1 VQQTSHL
8 TVNGRLTVCR
18 TVYGSAQTGPVI
30 PIDQWLGLT
39 EQRFSPG
46 VREMCCREALHCPF
60 EVARANLQRTAPLSL
75 EGRTLRELVED
86 QGRAVEAA
94 QQSGTWRPVFTVAD
108 CQDQTLVGGADGV
121 MVGQVTQ
128 AQKDKRRATEVAKR
142 LTQGRSSTAA
152 VGRPKAGSEGPF
164 REYKVLAF
172 YDLDKTHCQVVATA
186 GDSTEAGRLMR
197 RETRRL
203 HLAQAKVKYAVSGGA
218 EWIANEYQR
227 QLPMLDAHILDYYH
241 LREHVLEAGQ
251 VLYDKDPKKAESW
264 REEMMG
270 CVWEQGSL
278 VLWDRLAS
286 YLRHHPTGS
295 KHEALEDLRD
305 YVRKRVA
312 MTDYPTFRQL
322 GYDCGS
328 GPTESLCGQLTNRL
342 KGPGMRWDNDSAEA
356 MMALA
361 SLYHS
366 GQWDTYWNSV
376 RAAA

>member
-1 VQQTSHL
+1 MQQTSHL
-8 TVNGRLTVCR
+8 TVNGRLTVRR
-18 TVYGSAQTGPVI
+18 TVYWSPQRGTVVPV
-30 PIDQWLGLT
+30 DQWLGVT

-46 VREMCCREALHCPF
+46 VREMGCREALHCSF
-60 EVARANLQRTAPLSL
+60 EVASANLQRTAQLSL
-75 EGRTLRELVED
+75 DGRTLRELVED
-86 QGRAVEAA
+86 QGRAVQAA
-94 QQSGTWRPVFTVAD
+94 QQSGTLRPVFTAAD
-108 CQDQTLVGGADGV
+108 CTDQTLIGGADGV

-128 AQKDKRRATEVAKR
+128 AQKDKRRATQAAQR
-142 LTQGRSSTAA
+142 RARGRSSTAA

-164 REYKVLAF
+164 REYKVIAF
-172 YDLDKTHCQVVATA
+172 YSRDKTHCQVVATA

-197 RETRRL
+197 REARWL
-203 HLAQAKVKYAVSGGA
+203 HLAEAQIKYAVSDGA
-218 EWIANEYQR
+218 EWIAHEYAR

-241 LREHVLEAGQ
+241 LQEHVLQAGQ
-251 VLYDKDPKKAESW
+251 MLYDQNPKKAAAW

-278 VLWDRLAS
+278 VLLDQLGS
-286 YLRHHPTGS
+286 YLRRHPTGPQ
-295 KHEALEDLRD
+295 HEALEDLRD
-305 YVRKRVA
+305 YVGKRVA
-312 MTDYPTFRQL
+312 MTDYPTFRSL

-342 KGPGMRWDNDSAEA
+342 KGPGMRWDNDNAEA

-361 SLYHS
+361 SLDHS